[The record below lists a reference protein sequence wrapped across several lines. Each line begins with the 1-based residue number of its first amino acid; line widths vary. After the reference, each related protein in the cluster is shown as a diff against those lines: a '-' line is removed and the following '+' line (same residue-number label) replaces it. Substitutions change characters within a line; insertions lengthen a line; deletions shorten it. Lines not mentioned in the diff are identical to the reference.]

1 MNRFHYKILSVFII
15 SLSLFTFP
23 TNAKEYSS
31 EIGTLWNFTVS
42 KQINRI
48 NLQIQQN
55 VWTLGKYYERYMPIA
70 VVSYTAVPKYLK
82 LNALYYYMNQQT
94 APNIYKNRHRYQL
107 GATFSYPVH
116 RFSLSLNS
124 RFEST
129 YTIGTAKPSNKWR
142 NKILLSYTIPDS
154 RWTPFIHT
162 DIFLFLN
169 GKQSGELDR
178 IWYDAGVEYRIDK
191 KNSIE
196 CKVREEHLMSKT
208 PQQLNTFISFVYKF
222 KL

>member
-1 MNRFHYKILSVFII
+1 
-15 SLSLFTFP
+15 
-23 TNAKEYSS
+23 
-31 EIGTLWNFTVS
+31 IGTLWNFTVS

-208 PQQLNTFISFVYKF
+208 PQQLNTFISLGYKL

>member
-116 RFSLSLNS
+116 LYHRDGQ
-124 RFEST
+124 
-129 YTIGTAKPSNKWR
+129 TIEQMAKQNTSQLHHTRQPM
-142 NKILLSYTIPDS
+142 DS
-154 RWTPFIHT
+154 VYP
-162 DIFLFLN
+162 
-169 GKQSGELDR
+169 
-178 IWYDAGVEYRIDK
+178 YRY
-191 KNSIE
+191 
-196 CKVREEHLMSKT
+196 
-208 PQQLNTFISFVYKF
+208 ISFSEW
-222 KL
+222 

>member
-15 SLSLFTFP
+15 TLSLFTFP

-70 VVSYTAVPKYLK
+70 VVSYTAVPKYLR

-107 GATFSYPVH
+107 GARTVCAARCAS
-116 RFSLSLNS
+116 S
-124 RFEST
+124 RGRMTRRSCS
-129 YTIGTAKPSNKWR
+129 A
-142 NKILLSYTIPDS
+142 
-154 RWTPFIHT
+154 
-162 DIFLFLN
+162 
-169 GKQSGELDR
+169 SGR
-178 IWYDAGVEYRIDK
+178 
-191 KNSIE
+191 
-196 CKVREEHLMSKT
+196 
-208 PQQLNTFISFVYKF
+208 FISTAHPREPLFPILYTDSPYR
-222 KL
+222 

>member
-1 MNRFHYKILSVFII
+1 
-15 SLSLFTFP
+15 
-23 TNAKEYSS
+23 
-31 EIGTLWNFTVS
+31 
-42 KQINRI
+42 
-48 NLQIQQN
+48 
-55 VWTLGKYYERYMPIA
+55 MPIA

-208 PQQLNTFISFVYKF
+208 PQQLNTFISLGYKIETIIPLF
-222 KL
+222 HLAIHYIGGGQKNDSTNSRRNGEIETSSRFNPPKTNRS

>member
-1 MNRFHYKILSVFII
+1 
-15 SLSLFTFP
+15 
-23 TNAKEYSS
+23 
-31 EIGTLWNFTVS
+31 
-42 KQINRI
+42 
-48 NLQIQQN
+48 
-55 VWTLGKYYERYMPIA
+55 MPIA

-142 NKILLSYTIPDS
+142 NKILLSYTIPDT

-178 IWYDAGVEYRIDK
+178 IWYDAGDK
-191 KNSIE
+191 TDRSGASRSIIM
-196 CKVREEHLMSKT
+196 CNRMNKAKVREEHLMSKT
-208 PQQLNTFISFVYKF
+208 PQQLNTFISLGYKL

>member
-129 YTIGTAKPSNKWR
+129 YTIGTAKPTNK
-142 NKILLSYTIPDS
+142 
-154 RWTPFIHT
+154 
-162 DIFLFLN
+162 
-169 GKQSGELDR
+169 
-178 IWYDAGVEYRIDK
+178 YRIDK

-208 PQQLNTFISFVYKF
+208 PQQLNTFISLGYKL

>member
-124 RFEST
+124 RFE
-129 YTIGTAKPSNKWR
+129 IGRA
-142 NKILLSYTIPDS
+142 
-154 RWTPFIHT
+154 H
-162 DIFLFLN
+162 
-169 GKQSGELDR
+169 
-178 IWYDAGVEYRIDK
+178 V
-191 KNSIE
+191 
-196 CKVREEHLMSKT
+196 
-208 PQQLNTFISFVYKF
+208 
-222 KL
+222 

>member
-196 CKVREEHLMSKT
+196 CKASRR
-208 PQQLNTFISFVYKF
+208 NISE
-222 KL
+222 

>member
-1 MNRFHYKILSVFII
+1 MNCFHYKILSVFII

-116 RFSLSLNS
+116 RFSHIAEFPIWVHLYHRDGQTIEQMAKTKYFSVTPYPTADGLRLSIPIYFFFWMVNS
-124 RFEST
+124 QENW
-129 YTIGTAKPSNKWR
+129 I
-142 NKILLSYTIPDS
+142 
-154 RWTPFIHT
+154 
-162 DIFLFLN
+162 
-169 GKQSGELDR
+169 
-178 IWYDAGVEYRIDK
+178 EYG
-191 KNSIE
+191 
-196 CKVREEHLMSKT
+196 MM
-208 PQQLNTFISFVYKF
+208 QG
-222 KL
+222 

>member
-1 MNRFHYKILSVFII
+1 MNCFHYKILSVFII

-70 VVSYTAVPKYLK
+70 VVSYTAVPKYL
-82 LNALYYYMNQQT
+82 
-94 APNIYKNRHRYQL
+94 
-107 GATFSYPVH
+107 
-116 RFSLSLNS
+116 
-124 RFEST
+124 
-129 YTIGTAKPSNKWR
+129 NKWR
-142 NKILLSYTIPDS
+142 NKILLSYTIPDT

-208 PQQLNTFISFVYKF
+208 PQQLNTFISLGYKL